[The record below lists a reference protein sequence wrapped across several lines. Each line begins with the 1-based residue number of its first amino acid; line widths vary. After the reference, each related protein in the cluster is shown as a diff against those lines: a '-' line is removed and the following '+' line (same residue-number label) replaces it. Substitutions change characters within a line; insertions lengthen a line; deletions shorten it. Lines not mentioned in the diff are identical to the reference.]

1 MKFSAALAMLLT
13 FCTASEPEPVLIKQ
27 GLLLG
32 KREEKFEARRAE
44 LIIVYCQIVQ
54 NLTKVLCVF
63 CFMV

>member
-1 MKFSAALAMLLT
+1 MKLAAALAMLLT
-13 FCTASEPEPVLIKQ
+13 SCTASKPEPVLIKQ

-54 NLTKVLCVF
+54 NLTK
-63 CFMV
+63 M